1 MHNSLR
7 SVIARARAVHCVAFL
22 PIAELFAAKR
32 RLVAYP
38 DPYYHRL
45 ARVMQVILKPISLY
59 TTLYHPQLSVK
70 KQTDEL
76 GSPRI

>member
-1 MHNSLR
+1 MTFKNF
-7 SVIARARAVHCVAFL
+7 ATQRALPVVAL
-22 PIAELFAAKR
+22 MA
-32 RLVAYP
+32 
-38 DPYYHRL
+38 
-45 ARVMQVILKPISLY
+45 ISLY